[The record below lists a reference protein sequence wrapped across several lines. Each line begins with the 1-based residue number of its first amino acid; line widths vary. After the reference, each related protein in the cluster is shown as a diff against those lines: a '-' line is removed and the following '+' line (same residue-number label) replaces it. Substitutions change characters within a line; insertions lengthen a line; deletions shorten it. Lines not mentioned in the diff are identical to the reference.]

1 VSQPPVTA
9 SVTGTVSQPPEVV
22 STVPSQAGLLR
33 SIGQRLGVGMN
44 KIPECKLDARLLS
57 QYMRMKR
64 VVRMMSDIETLARAD
79 DDIRLNVI
87 SCGRQRGHGRD
98 ECVAQI

>member
-1 VSQPPVTA
+1 MCELTTVQTTDTKAVWITREQLTRPPF
-9 SVTGTVSQPPEVV
+9 PP
-22 STVPSQAGLLR
+22 PPRGLY
-33 SIGQRLGVGMN
+33 